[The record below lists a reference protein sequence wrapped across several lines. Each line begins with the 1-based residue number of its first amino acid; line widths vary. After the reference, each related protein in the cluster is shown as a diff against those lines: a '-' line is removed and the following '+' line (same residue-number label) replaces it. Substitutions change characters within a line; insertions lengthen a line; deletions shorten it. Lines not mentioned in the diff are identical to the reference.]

1 MRGPIVERR
10 VRGAVCSARAQRLCT
25 QMPGVH
31 RRVRR
36 SKRGTRSAPRGWGC
50 KELRKTNQ
58 EGSPSMHS
66 KGAVAAGILFA
77 SSLSAPAW
85 PAEFKITDDA
95 TFNAGIGFRPR
106 YLRTDFCAPD
116 GGSESNKFLGGG
128 GRLFFRGWEPQE
140 CQAPPEPR

>member
-1 MRGPIVERR
+1 MHDGEANPF
-10 VRGAVCSARAQRLCT
+10 
-25 QMPGVH
+25 H
-31 RRVRR
+31 RRVQR
-36 SKRGTRSAPRGWGC
+36 SKRGTRSAPKGWGC

-95 TFNAGIGFRPR
+95 TFNAGIGLRAR
-106 YLRTDFCAPD
+106 YSRTDFCAPD
-116 GGSESNKFLGGG
+116 GGSEAHKVSVESARLVLRRSYAQKFKGTLDNERGGD
-128 GRLFFRGWEPQE
+128 
-140 CQAPPEPR
+140 

>member
-25 QMPGVH
+25 QIPGVH

-36 SKRGTRSAPRGWGC
+36 SKRGTRSALNGWGC
-50 KELRKTNQ
+50 KQLRKTNQ

-95 TFNAGIGFRPR
+95 TFNAGIG
-106 YLRTDFCAPD
+106 LRASYSRTHICAP
-116 GGSESNKFLGGG
+116 GGVSEFHKFSVDNAQLVLVGS
-128 GRLFFRGWEPQE
+128 LAQMFR
-140 CQAPPEPR
+140 ATRN

>member
-25 QMPGVH
+25 QIPGVH

-36 SKRGTRSAPRGWGC
+36 SKRGTRSALKGWGC
-50 KELRKTNQ
+50 KQLRKTNQ

-95 TFNAGIGFRPR
+95 TFNAGIGFRAGHS
-106 YLRTDFCAPD
+106 RTDLCAPG
-116 GGSESNKFLGGG
+116 GGSKSNKFSVGG
-128 GRLFFRGWEPQE
+128 GRLVLGRSVRQKVK
-140 CQAPPEPR
+140 APL